1 MSDSVVFFHGR
12 DNVLHVIDPDCVKH
26 SDDITPLQEIVVAV
40 INAGY
45 RGVVVDEKRLANGRF
60 FSCISTNFSTPE
72 GQILQEITK
81 AVEQGHSAPS
91 VNQALETIA
100 KRYAQLGACK

>member
-12 DNVLHVIDPDCVKH
+12 DNVLHVIDPDYVKH
-26 SDDITPLQEIVVAV
+26 SDDITPLQEIVIAV

-60 FSCISTNFSTPE
+60 LCGISSNFSTPE
-72 GQILQEITK
+72 GKILQEIAK
-81 AVEQGHSAPS
+81 SLEQGQSAPS
-91 VNQALETIA
+91 VNQVLEIIA
-100 KRYAQLGACK
+100 KQYAELGACK

>member
-1 MSDSVVFFHGR
+1 MSDSLVFFHGR
-12 DNVLHVIDPDCVKH
+12 DNVLHVIDPDFVKH
-26 SDDITPLQEIVVAV
+26 SDDISPQQEIVIAV

-45 RGVVVDEKRLANGRF
+45 RGVVVDEKQLANGRF
-60 FSCISTNFSTPE
+60 LCCISSDFSTPE

-91 VNQALETIA
+91 VNQVLEAIA
-100 KRYAQLGACK
+100 KRYVQEGACK

>member
-1 MSDSVVFFHGR
+1 MSDSLIYFHGR
-12 DNVLHVIDPDCVKH
+12 DNVLHVIDPDSVKH
-26 SDDITPLQEIVVAV
+26 ADDITPLQEIVIAV
-40 INAGY
+40 IKAGY
-45 RGVVVDEKRLANGRF
+45 RGVVVDEKQMANGRF

-81 AVEQGHSAPS
+81 AVEQGHSAPP

>member
-1 MSDSVVFFHGR
+1 MSDSLVFFHGR

-26 SDDITPLQEIVVAV
+26 FDDITPLQEIVIAV

-45 RGVVVDEKRLANGRF
+45 RGVVVDEKQMANGRF

-100 KRYAQLGACK
+100 KRHAQAGACK

>member
-26 SDDITPLQEIVVAV
+26 SDDMTPLQEIVKAV

-45 RGVVVDEKRLANGRF
+45 RGVVVDEKQMANGRF

-81 AVEQGHSAPS
+81 AVEQGHSAPP

-100 KRYAQLGACK
+100 KRYAQLGASK

>member
-1 MSDSVVFFHGR
+1 MSNSVVFFHGR

-26 SDDITPLQEIVVAV
+26 SDDISPLQEIVIAV

-45 RGVVVDEKRLANGRF
+45 RGVVVDEKQLANGRF
-60 FSCISTNFSTPE
+60 LSCISTNCSTPE
-72 GQILQEITK
+72 GQILQEITN

-91 VNQALETIA
+91 VNQVLEAIA
-100 KRYAQLGACK
+100 KRYAQKGACK

>member
-26 SDDITPLQEIVVAV
+26 FDDISPLQEIVIAV

-45 RGVVVDEKRLANGRF
+45 RGVVVDEKQLANGRF
-60 FSCISTNFSTPE
+60 LSCISTNCSTPE

-91 VNQALETIA
+91 VNQALAIIT
-100 KRYAQLGACK
+100 KRYAQVGACK

>member
-1 MSDSVVFFHGR
+1 MGDSLVFFHGR

-26 SDDITPLQEIVVAV
+26 SDDMTPLQEIVIAV

-45 RGVVVDEKRLANGRF
+45 RGVVVDEKQLANGRF
-60 FSCISTNFSTPE
+60 LCCISSDFSTPE

-91 VNQALETIA
+91 VNQALAIIT
-100 KRYAQLGACK
+100 KRYAQVGACK

>member
-1 MSDSVVFFHGR
+1 MSDSLVFFHGR
-12 DNVLHVIDPDCVKH
+12 DNVLHVIDPGCVKH
-26 SDDITPLQEIVVAV
+26 SDDVTPLQEIVIAV

-45 RGVVVDEKRLANGRF
+45 RGVVVDEKQMANGRF

-91 VNQALETIA
+91 VKQALEIIV
-100 KRYAQLGACK
+100 KRYAQVGACK

>member
-26 SDDITPLQEIVVAV
+26 SDGMTPLQEIVIAV

-45 RGVVVDEKRLANGRF
+45 RGVVVDEKQLANGRF
-60 FSCISTNFSTPE
+60 LCCISSDFSTPE

-81 AVEQGHSAPS
+81 AVEQGYSAPS

-100 KRYAQLGACK
+100 KRYAQVGACT

>member
-26 SDDITPLQEIVVAV
+26 SDDITPLQEIVIAV
-40 INAGY
+40 LNAGY
-45 RGVVVDEKRLANGRF
+45 RGVVVDEKQLANGQYIC
-60 FSCISTNFSTPE
+60 CISSDLSTPE

-81 AVEQGHSAPS
+81 AVEQGHSAPL
-91 VNQALETIA
+91 VKQTLEIIA
-100 KRYAQLGACK
+100 KRYAQVGACK

>member
-26 SDDITPLQEIVVAV
+26 FDDISPLQEIVIAV

-45 RGVVVDEKRLANGRF
+45 RGVVVDEKQLANGRF
-60 FSCISTNFSTPE
+60 LSCISTNCSTPE
-72 GQILQEITK
+72 GQILQEITN
-81 AVEQGHSAPS
+81 AVEQGQSAPS

-100 KRYAQLGACK
+100 KRYAQKGARK